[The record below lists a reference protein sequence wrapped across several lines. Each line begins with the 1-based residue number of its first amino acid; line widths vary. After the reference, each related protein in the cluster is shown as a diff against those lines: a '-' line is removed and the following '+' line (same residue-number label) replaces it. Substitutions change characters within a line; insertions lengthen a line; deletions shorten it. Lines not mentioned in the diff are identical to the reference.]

1 MLAAIVRKAEGRG
14 RLAVSGTVV
23 LELGGMRT
31 LRTGDGR
38 PAWFGWL
45 LAACLLLGAAATA
58 AAQAGAVRGTVVDSE
73 GQPIKG
79 AVIKAANPNGR
90 PAEITSTSDAKGR
103 FAMIGLVG
111 GAWSFVA
118 EAPGFMPQQGR
129 SMVRSSA
136 TGNAPLEFVLTRV
149 VAPAPTSVSRQIET
163 ELTEAD
169 ALRAEGKFD
178 QAIAAYQD
186 IATKN
191 PTLTSVHLVIGD
203 AWRQRAAK
211 ETGPTRAASLDKALA
226 TFEQV
231 LKTDPGS
238 ERARIELALTQ
249 LARGNHDDAE
259 RMVAGGAVA
268 GASRELVYALA
279 EVHFTKGDTAGAED
293 LFKRAAAMDPVWLR
307 PRLQLGLIAFRKGD
321 KAGAAA
327 YFQAVSAADAESPEA
342 AEARGYL
349 KELGL

>member
-1 MLAAIVRKAEGRG
+1 M
-14 RLAVSGTVV
+14 
-23 LELGGMRT
+23 LELAGMRT
-31 LRTGDGR
+31 RRTSDRGL
-38 PAWFGWL
+38 GWL
-45 LAACLLLGAAATA
+45 RAVCLVLGAAASA
-58 AAQAGAVRGTVVDSE
+58 SAQAGAVRGIVIDSE

-90 PAEITSTSDAKGR
+90 PTQITSTSDAKGR

-129 SMVRSSA
+129 SMVRSSV
-136 TGNAPLEFVLTRV
+136 TGNAPLEFVMTRV
-149 VAPAPTSVSRQIET
+149 VAPAPTAVSRQIEN
-163 ELTEAD
+163 ELSAAD

-191 PTLTSVHLVIGD
+191 PTLTSVQLVIGD

-211 ETGPTRAASLDKALA
+211 ETGPSRVASLDRALA
-226 TFEQV
+226 TFELV
-231 LKTDPGS
+231 LKTEPGN

-249 LARGNHDDAE
+249 LARGNHEDAE
-259 RMVAGGAVA
+259 RMLVGGAVA
-268 GASRELVYALA
+268 GASREMIYALA
-279 EVHFTKGDTAGAED
+279 EVHFSTGDTTGAED
-293 LFKRAAAMDPVWLR
+293 LFKRAAAMDPAWLR

-327 YFQAVSAADAESPEA
+327 YFQAVSAADAQSPEA

>member
-1 MLAAIVRKAEGRG
+1 MGTRRIGDRG
-14 RLAVSGTVV
+14 
-23 LELGGMRT
+23 
-31 LRTGDGR
+31 
-38 PAWFGWL
+38 PAWIGWL
-45 LAACLLLGAAATA
+45 RAVCLVVGVATTSS
-58 AAQAGAVRGTVVDSE
+58 AQSGAVRGIVVDSE

-90 PAEITSTSDAKGR
+90 PTQITSTSDGKGR

-129 SMVRSSA
+129 SMVRSSV
-136 TGNAPLEFVLTRV
+136 TGNAPLEFVMTRV
-149 VAPAPTSVSRQIET
+149 VAPAPTAVSRQIEN
-163 ELTEAD
+163 ELAAAG

-178 QAIAAYQD
+178 QAIAAYQE

-191 PTLTSVHLVIGD
+191 PTLTSVQLVIGD
-203 AWRQRAAK
+203 AWRQRGAK
-211 ETGPTRAASLDKALA
+211 EAGPSRVASLDRALA
-226 TFEQV
+226 TFEVV
-231 LKTDPGS
+231 LQADPGN

-249 LARGNHDDAE
+249 LVKGNHDDAE

-268 GASRELVYALA
+268 GASREMVYALA
-279 EVHFTKGDTAGAED
+279 EVRFSKGDTAGAED

-342 AEARGYL
+342 TEARGYL
-349 KELGL
+349 KELGF

>member
-1 MLAAIVRKAEGRG
+1 MAPEPG
-14 RLAVSGTVV
+14 VV
-23 LELGGMRT
+23 LELAAMRT
-31 LRTGDGR
+31 LRTG
-38 PAWFGWL
+38 AWRAACFGWI
-45 LAACLLLGAAATA
+45 LAACLVLGTAATA
-58 AAQAGAVRGTVVDSE
+58 AAQSGAVRGIVVDDE

-90 PAEITSTSDAKGR
+90 PTQITSTSDAKGR

-129 SMVRSSA
+129 SVVRSSV
-136 TGNAPLEFVLTRV
+136 TGNAPLEFVMTRV
-149 VAPAPTSVSRQIET
+149 TAPAPSAVSRQIET
-163 ELTEAD
+163 ELAD
-169 ALRAEGKFD
+169 AGALRAEGKFD

-186 IATKN
+186 IAAKN

-203 AWRQRAAK
+203 AWRQRAAQ
-211 ETGPTRAASLDKALA
+211 ETGPARTASLDKALA

-231 LKTDPGS
+231 LQAEPGH

-249 LARGNHDDAE
+249 LARGNHEDAE

-268 GASRELVYALA
+268 GASREMVYALA
-279 EVHFTKGDTAGAED
+279 EVHFSKGDTAGAED

-321 KAGAAA
+321 RAGAAA
-327 YFQAVSAADAESPEA
+327 YFQAVTAADAGSPEA
-342 AEARGYL
+342 AEALGYL

>member
-1 MLAAIVRKAEGRG
+1 MLELAA
-14 RLAVSGTVV
+14 
-23 LELGGMRT
+23 MRT
-31 LRTGDGR
+31 LRTGEWR
-38 PAWFGWL
+38 PSWLGWL
-45 LAACLLLGAAATA
+45 RAVCLVLGAAATVS
-58 AAQAGAVRGTVVDSE
+58 AQGGAVRGIVVDSD

-79 AVIKAANPNGR
+79 AIIKAANPNGR
-90 PAEITSTSDAKGR
+90 PTQITSTSDAKGR

-111 GAWSFVA
+111 GVWSFVA

-129 SMVRSSA
+129 SMVRSSV
-136 TGNAPLEFVLTRV
+136 TGNAPLEFVMTRV
-149 VAPAPTSVSRQIET
+149 MAPAPTAVSRQIEN
-163 ELTEAD
+163 ELSAAD

-191 PTLTSVHLVIGD
+191 PTLTSVQLVIGD

-211 ETGPTRAASLDKALA
+211 ETGPSRVASLDRALA
-226 TFEQV
+226 TFELV
-231 LKTDPGS
+231 LKTEPGN

-249 LARGNHDDAE
+249 LARGNHEDAE
-259 RMVAGGAVA
+259 RMLVGGAVA
-268 GASRELVYALA
+268 GASREMVYALA
-279 EVHFTKGDTAGAED
+279 EVHFSTGDTTGAED
-293 LFKRAAAMDPVWLR
+293 LFKRAAAMDPAWLR

-327 YFQAVSAADAESPEA
+327 YFQAVSAADAQSPEA